1 MSDLQDGAQKPD
13 FGTLY
18 GFDLSPWVQAV
29 LVALH
34 EANIPYDLTTLPT
47 PKLFF
52 SSGIMMPAA
61 KLNGSEWRLDS
72 EKIIHE
78 LGYEAITDENLRLV
92 YDAWVGVLHRPD
104 SISQFFRAFSRS
116 SDEHPNFFI
125 RFFRCLLYTSDAADE

>member
-13 FGTLY
+13 FVSLY
-18 GFDLSPWVQAV
+18 GFDHSPWVQAV

-34 EANIPYDLTTLPT
+34 EAKIPYDLTTLPT

-104 SISQFFRAFSRS
+104 SIL
-116 SDEHPNFFI
+116 
-125 RFFRCLLYTSDAADE
+125 CLLYTSPSPRDLSTSRMPSSA